1 MVILNVLFSWRVQAG
16 YLAVET
22 EGNLPLALARQR
34 TRGAAPRITRYLE
47 PGLWQAVKDYIASMP
62 QDTARARA
70 HYHRVRWL
78 FTLL

>member
-34 TRGAAPRITRYLE
+34 TRRAAPRITRDPG
-47 PGLWQAVKDYIASMP
+47 PGLP
-62 QDTARARA
+62 
-70 HYHRVRWL
+70 
-78 FTLL
+78 